1 MKRILVVP
9 MSAMAETSGPVSR
22 CCKLA
27 KGYKEAGAQVAT
39 CMAEDVN
46 FRPLTG
52 ITNYFLD
59 IPMPLGLPKPIA
71 TKSFPVAQ
79 KLGITSH
86 KAVPSFDE
94 VLHLTGNLDYKYIV
108 KSVSDI
114 RRAIVEFKADVVY
127 SEFNISAIIASKLEN
142 VKLFATVSYPTQHS
156 YAHSAKLAHGLN
168 RFLQEV
174 GLPQVESA
182 LMLFDWADE
191 RYCFSIK
198 ELEPFGEG
206 VKFCGALK
214 KVHMDVHERE
224 RNKILVYM
232 GNGTITAK
240 KMKDEISEAFRGSPY
255 DVYIASSY
263 LKEETDGNIWIAHR
277 WEFDELLDDACLFI
291 NHGGQNSIVDGL
303 QHGVP
308 QIVVPGKVFERRFN
322 AESLVKNNAGIM
334 LEQDEFCAEVI
345 REKAKKVIVS
355 DKMRESARELGCK
368 LNSLQAPYIHL
379 NL

>member
-1 MKRILVVP
+1 MA
-9 MSAMAETSGPVSR
+9 AMAETSGPVSR
-22 CCKLA
+22 CCKLV
-27 KGYKEAGAQVAT
+27 KGYKQAGAQVAT

-46 FRPLTG
+46 FRSVPG

-59 IPMPLGLPKPIA
+59 IPMPLGLPEPIA
-71 TKSFPVAQ
+71 AKTFPVAQ

-94 VLHLTGNLDYKYIV
+94 VLHLTGNLDYKYIA

-114 RRAIVEFKADVVY
+114 RRAIVEFKADIVY
-127 SEFNISAIIASKLEN
+127 SEFSISAIIAAKLEN
-142 VKLFATVSYPTQHS
+142 AKLFATVSYPTQHS
-156 YAHSAKLAHGLN
+156 YAHSAKLSHGLN
-168 RFLQEV
+168 RFLLEN
-174 GLPQVESA
+174 GLPKVESA
-182 LMLFDWADE
+182 LKLFEWADE

-198 ELEPFGEG
+198 ELEPFAEG
-206 VKFCGALK
+206 VTFCGALK

-303 QHGVP
+303 LHGVP
-308 QIVVPGKVFERRFN
+308 QITVPGKVFERRFN

-334 LEQDEFCAEVI
+334 IEQDDFHAEVI

-355 DKMRESARELGCK
+355 DKMRESARELGRK

>member
-1 MKRILVVP
+1 
-9 MSAMAETSGPVSR
+9 
-22 CCKLA
+22 
-27 KGYKEAGAQVAT
+27 
-39 CMAEDVN
+39 
-46 FRPLTG
+46 
-52 ITNYFLD
+52 
-59 IPMPLGLPKPIA
+59 
-71 TKSFPVAQ
+71 
-79 KLGITSH
+79 
-86 KAVPSFDE
+86 
-94 VLHLTGNLDYKYIV
+94 
-108 KSVSDI
+108 
-114 RRAIVEFKADVVY
+114 
-127 SEFNISAIIASKLEN
+127 
-142 VKLFATVSYPTQHS
+142 
-156 YAHSAKLAHGLN
+156 
-168 RFLQEV
+168 
-174 GLPQVESA
+174 
-182 LMLFDWADE
+182 
-191 RYCFSIK
+191 
-198 ELEPFGEG
+198 
-206 VKFCGALK
+206 
-214 KVHMDVHERE
+214 
-224 RNKILVYM
+224 M

-334 LEQDEFCAEVI
+334 LEQDKFCAEVI

-355 DKMRESARELGCK
+355 DKMRESARELGRK